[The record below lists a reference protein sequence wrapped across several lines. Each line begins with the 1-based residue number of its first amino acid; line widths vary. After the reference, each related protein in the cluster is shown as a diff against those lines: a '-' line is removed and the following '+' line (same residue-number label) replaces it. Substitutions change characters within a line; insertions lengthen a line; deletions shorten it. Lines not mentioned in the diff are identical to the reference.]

1 MAMKRLLYT
10 VGHSAHTSDR
20 FMDLVRAQDV
30 SAICDVRTRPYSRR
44 SPHFNREPLR
54 AELERHGI
62 AYVFLGD
69 ELGGRSSD
77 PACYENG
84 RVDYRR
90 VAATPAFRQCLQRL
104 LKGIE
109 QFNVALLCAEKDPL
123 DCHRTLLVCRHMRS
137 PDLSIRHILDD
148 GSVESHES
156 AECRLMEMVGFPQQ
170 DLFSNRNELLERAYD
185 QHGLEIAYS
194 IPEAGVGMPAIEAP

>member
-1 MAMKRLLYT
+1 MKRILYT
-10 VGHSAHTSDR
+10 IGHLVHTCDR
-20 FMDLVRAQDV
+20 FIDLVRAQEV
-30 SAICDVRTRPYSRR
+30 SVICDVRSRPYSRR
-44 SPHFNREPLR
+44 SPHFNRESLR
-54 AELERHGI
+54 AELERRAI

-69 ELGGRSSD
+69 ALGGRSSD

-90 VAATPAFRQCLQRL
+90 VATTPVFREGLQRL

-123 DCHRTLLVCRHMRS
+123 ACHRTLLVCRHLRS

-148 GSVESHES
+148 GSVEPHES
-156 AECRLMEMVGFPQQ
+156 AERRLIEIVGLPQE
-170 DLFSNRNELLERAYD
+170 DLFSDRAELLERAYD
-185 QHGLEIAYS
+185 RHGQEIAYS
-194 IPEAGVGMPAIEAP
+194 IPEAGAGVSATEVS

>member
-1 MAMKRLLYT
+1 MARVIYT
-10 VGHSAHTSDR
+10 IGHSVHSFER
-20 FMDLVRAQDV
+20 FIELVRAQGV
-30 SAICDVRTRPYSRR
+30 SAICDVRSQPYSRR
-44 SPHFNREPLR
+44 SPHFNRESLHS
-54 AELERHGI
+54 ELERQAI

-69 ELGGRSSD
+69 ALGGRSSD

-90 VAATPAFRQCLQRL
+90 VAATPAFRQGLQRL

-123 DCHRTLLVCRHMRS
+123 ACHRTLLVCRHLRS

-148 GSVESHES
+148 GTVESHES
-156 AECRLMEMVGFPQQ
+156 AERRLLDVVGLPHG
-170 DLFSNRNELLERAYD
+170 DLFSDRIELLERAYD
-185 QHGLEIAYS
+185 LHGQEIAFS
-194 IPEAGVGMPAIEAP
+194 IAEARAGVSATDVS